1 MQQENAPIERPI
13 PGLHS
18 HTLARTPRVEK
29 TKSSKSTGKK
39 TPGGAGAH
47 YSKGLYS
54 TVLYWLL
61 FCTVENFSRVATVDP
76 SLVSAHSLTTTE
88 LASGAQF
95 EVLSFV
101 SD

>member
-18 HTLARTPRVEK
+18 HARSHPPRRK
-29 TKSSKSTGKK
+29 TNSSKSTGKK